1 MTSEIK
7 GFKHLRPGTEVAVLI
22 KDRFGRNPRHVL
34 RTITEVD
41 FIAGVVRLDGTSRE
55 FGLDGVE
62 IGRMYAEPRQR
73 LIVPVPGGVRREI
86 WRREARE
93 KVERLLRDWDKIN
106 DDRIRAIVE
115 VMERDHA

>member
-1 MTSEIK
+1 MPASTIK

-34 RTITEVD
+34 RAISEVD
-41 FIAGVVRLDGTSRE
+41 FIAGIVRLAGTSRE

-73 LIVPVPGGVRREI
+73 LIAPVPDDMRRKI
-86 WRREARE
+86 WRRDVRE
-93 KVERLLRDWDKIN
+93 RVEGLLKDWDKLD

-115 VMERDHA
+115 VLS

>member
-1 MTSEIK
+1 MGDSTIK
-7 GFKHLRPGTEVAVLI
+7 GFKHLRPGTEAAVLI

-34 RTITEVD
+34 RTISEVD
-41 FIAGVVRLDGTSRE
+41 FIAGIVRLDGTGRV

-62 IGRMYAEPRQR
+62 IGCMYNEPRQR
-73 LIVPVPGGVRREI
+73 LIVPVSDNVRREI

-93 KVERLLRDWDKIN
+93 KVERLLKDWEKID

-115 VMERDHA
+115 RLA